1 MIPPMSSSKNI
12 VHSRRLRPVT
22 CRLPVALALI
32 SICSSCAGLPLDT
45 DPLAS
50 MAEVVS
56 EDKRYPAPLTEAW
69 RRKPGGPV
77 SFQPA
82 VGTNNVYLVVG
93 NQLVAW
99 SVRTGATLWDGVDFE
114 SEVSAAP
121 IVIGQQVV
129 IATRGTDSIEPRIW
143 WFFNDGTLGSQKSV
157 TSSISKIDG
166 EPGMLVYIDGRGV
179 GRLGGVPEWH
189 TPIEKPATVTL
200 VAEHQLALITTDDGL
215 LLAFRLN
222 DGKISWQ
229 YDAGTKITGACVHND
244 FAYIG
249 TDGGSLVAIN
259 IKDGRIEWQRIL
271 GTSVVGSPAQT
282 EEFLWVAGLDARLTA
297 VKARNGTH
305 LYSVDLS
312 SRNYL
317 DIIPFGQW
325 IVVGAH
331 YGPWLAVRAPTRAE
345 QEQGLTAPVQ
355 IQVQGPP
362 TTNQAALSIPAGS
375 GPAGVAVV
383 NGDETIVFLGPQ
395 RAQ

>member
-1 MIPPMSSSKNI
+1 MF
-12 VHSRRLRPVT
+12 R
-22 CRLPVALALI
+22 
-32 SICSSCAGLPLDT
+32 
-45 DPLAS
+45 
-50 MAEVVS
+50 
-56 EDKRYPAPLTEAW
+56 
-69 RRKPGGPV
+69 
-77 SFQPA
+77 
-82 VGTNNVYLVVG
+82 G
-93 NQLVAW
+93 N
-99 SVRTGATLWDGVDFE
+99 
-114 SEVSAAP
+114 
-121 IVIGQQVV
+121 
-129 IATRGTDSIEPRIW
+129 
-143 WFFNDGTLGSQKSV
+143 
-157 TSSISKIDG
+157 
-166 EPGMLVYIDGRGV
+166 
-179 GRLGGVPEWH
+179 
-189 TPIEKPATVTL
+189 
-200 VAEHQLALITTDDGL
+200 
-215 LLAFRLN
+215 
-222 DGKISWQ
+222 
-229 YDAGTKITGACVHND
+229 AGTKITGACVHND

-362 TTNQAALSIPAGS
+362 ITNQAALSIPAGS

-383 NGDETIVFLGPQ
+383 NGDEMIVFLGPQ